1 MIRKL
6 NNQQIKRQLL
16 TKGYVL
22 IDMLN
27 LIKENIQITAINT
40 SLVQQIKNFIF
51 Y

>member
-40 SLVQQIKNFIF
+40 SLVQQIKHFIF